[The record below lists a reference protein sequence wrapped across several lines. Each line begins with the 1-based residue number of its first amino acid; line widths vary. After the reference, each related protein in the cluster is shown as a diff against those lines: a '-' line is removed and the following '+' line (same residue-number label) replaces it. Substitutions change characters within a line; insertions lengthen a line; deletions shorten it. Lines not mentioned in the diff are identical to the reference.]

1 MHIDELMD
9 VASIIEELVQTVSF
23 GGNYLLNVGP
33 TKEGVIVPIFQERLL
48 ALGRWL
54 DTNGEA
60 IYESKPWRV
69 QMENSTDTV
78 WYTSKGA
85 VVYAIFLTW
94 PQNSVLQLSAPT
106 PSPATQVSMLGL
118 AGALQWREAP
128 EGLLVDLPAVPPS
141 PVCSQP
147 GWAVRLE
154 GVK

>member
-1 MHIDELMD
+1 MQFVTTVYL
-9 VASIIEELVQTVSF
+9 SQELVQTVSF

-78 WYTSKGA
+78 W
-85 VVYAIFLTW
+85 
-94 PQNSVLQLSAPT
+94 
-106 PSPATQVSMLGL
+106 
-118 AGALQWREAP
+118 
-128 EGLLVDLPAVPPS
+128 
-141 PVCSQP
+141 
-147 GWAVRLE
+147 
-154 GVK
+154 

>member
-1 MHIDELMD
+1 MLSEVKIMQFVTTVYL
-9 VASIIEELVQTVSF
+9 SQELVQTVSF

-78 WYTSKGA
+78 W
-85 VVYAIFLTW
+85 
-94 PQNSVLQLSAPT
+94 
-106 PSPATQVSMLGL
+106 
-118 AGALQWREAP
+118 
-128 EGLLVDLPAVPPS
+128 
-141 PVCSQP
+141 
-147 GWAVRLE
+147 
-154 GVK
+154 